1 MKPAQRQTAE
11 GILFTDA
18 YQLSLAHLYYRV
30 GLRGKQA
37 QFDHFFREYPSY
49 RYAIVPCLKL
59 ENLANGS

>member
-18 YQLSLAHLYYRV
+18 CQLSMAHLYFRV
-30 GLRGKQA
+30 GLHEKPA

-49 RYAIVPCLKL
+49 RYAIVPRLKL